1 MKKIYEVRINTVD
14 ANMGYPNGHEAA
26 GYTLDAGKAEE
37 LKARVVANLLANKYW
52 WMTVDKTKAGE
63 PDVVVVELGEVWE

>member
-1 MKKIYEVRINTVD
+1 MKKIYEVRIHTVD
-14 ANMGYPNGHEAA
+14 ANMGYYNGHRPA

-37 LKARVVANLLANKYW
+37 LKARVIAELLADKYW

-63 PDVVVVELGEVWE
+63 PNVEVVELGEVWE